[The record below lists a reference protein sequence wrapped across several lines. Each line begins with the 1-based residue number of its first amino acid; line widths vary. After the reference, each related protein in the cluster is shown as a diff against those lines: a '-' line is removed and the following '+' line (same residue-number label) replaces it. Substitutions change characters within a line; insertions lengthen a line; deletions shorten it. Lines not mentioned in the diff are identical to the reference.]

1 MRQWGTIRLVHPATP
16 RKSISMMRIAGP
28 AATCRRAAIAVALA
42 GLACLV
48 GAAASAQEVPS
59 RDLYQE
65 RGRGGQGN
73 KIVMCVNS
81 AAMMASF
88 DAALARELA
97 SALLLTAEVIE
108 VKAWRPTEPL
118 DYRLPLTMEEIYI
131 QLAEQ
136 CDGFMGFTLAQGYP
150 EWMTLTRPYLVSRT
164 VIATKAPNVRKLAD
178 VPLSRPLGTRI
189 LGGVDNQVIMY
200 LQSLPEKSRWPRLAY
215 YNNKVLMDR
224 LLDGTVAAA
233 FVWEPALYRATNG
246 KPEAAGVRIVP
257 APFDLYET
265 EIGIAVRTHDAFLAS
280 TLGQA
285 IDALRADG
293 TIDRLLVE
301 HGLAAPK
308 PPGK

>member
-1 MRQWGTIRLVHPATP
+1 MQ
-16 RKSISMMRIAGP
+16 
-28 AATCRRAAIAVALA
+28 IAVPTAVASWRRSAIIVVLAALA
-42 GLACLV
+42 GLV
-48 GAAASAQEVPS
+48 GTPASVQELPS
-59 RDLYQE
+59 RDMYQE

-73 KIVMCVNS
+73 KIALCVNG

-88 DAALARELA
+88 DAALARQLA

-108 VKAWRPTEPL
+108 IKAWRPTEPL

-150 EWMTLTRPYLVSRT
+150 EWMTVTRPYLVTRT
-164 VIATKAPNVRKLAD
+164 VVATTAPNVRKLAD
-178 VPLSRPLGTRI
+178 VPITRPLGTRI

-200 LQSLPEKSRWPRLAY
+200 LQSLPEKNRWPRLAY

-224 LLDGTVAAA
+224 LLDGTVATA
-233 FVWEPALYRATNG
+233 FVWEPALYRATGG
-246 KPEAAGVRIVP
+246 KPEAAGVRTIP
-257 APFDLYET
+257 APFELYET

-293 TIDRLLVE
+293 TIDRLLAE

>member
-1 MRQWGTIRLVHPATP
+1 MQ
-16 RKSISMMRIAGP
+16 
-28 AATCRRAAIAVALA
+28 IAVPTAAAWWRRPAIVAL
-42 GLACLV
+42 LAALV
-48 GAAASAQEVPS
+48 CCASGAASAQGMEIPP
-59 RDLYQE
+59 RDTYQD

-73 KIVMCVNS
+73 KVALCVNG

-108 VKAWRPTEPL
+108 VKTWRPTEPL
-118 DYRLPLTMEEIYI
+118 DYRLPLMIEEIYI
-131 QLAEQ
+131 QFAEQ

-150 EWMTLTRPYLVSRT
+150 EWMIVTRPYLVTRT
-164 VIATKAPNVRKLAD
+164 VIATTAPNVRRLAD
-178 VPLSRPLGTRI
+178 IPPTRPLGTRI
-189 LGGVDNQVIMY
+189 LGGVDNQVTMY

-215 YNNKVLMDR
+215 YNNKILIDR

-233 FVWEPALYRATNG
+233 FVWEPALYRATGG
-246 KPEAAGVRIVP
+246 KPQAAGLHIIP
-257 APFDLYET
+257 SPFKPYET
-265 EIGIAVRTHDAFLAS
+265 ELGIAVRTQDSFLSA

-293 TIDRLLVE
+293 TIDRLLAE